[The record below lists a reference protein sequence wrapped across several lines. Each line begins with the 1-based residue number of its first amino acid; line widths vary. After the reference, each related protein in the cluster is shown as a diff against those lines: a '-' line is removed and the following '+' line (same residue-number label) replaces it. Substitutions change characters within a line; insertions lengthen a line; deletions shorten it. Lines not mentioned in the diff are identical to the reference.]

1 MGGDGKAER
10 SGTSLP
16 LIFSLP
22 IMPLGTFFL
31 TEDDWERVSSLE
43 LTYYYYFLLQTI
55 NLQISVQVSYTQFDL
70 ILFSSCVTSVYKI
83 AHSDWSKS
91 QVSPFHNL

>member
-1 MGGDGKAER
+1 
-10 SGTSLP
+10 
-16 LIFSLP
+16 
-22 IMPLGTFFL
+22 MPLGIFFL
-31 TEDDWERVSSLE
+31 NDDDWGRVSSRE
-43 LTYYYYFLLQTI
+43 LTYYYYLLQTI
-55 NLQISVQVSYTQFDL
+55 NLQISVQVSYTQFGP